1 MHVRVAPSHGGTRL
15 SGHRP
20 PRIPRHRSALLFALT
35 ACWIGAGCQRAAV
48 PAPALTFEWTL
59 TPAASTSGP
68 SVLALRVADAAGQ
81 PVRGAHLRVEAQM
94 SHPGMAPIIAPLT
107 ETSDGRYHATV
118 QLTMS
123 GDWILLIT
131 GTLATGEAVD
141 HQIDVRDVHAG

>member
-1 MHVRVAPSHGGTRL
+1 MHVRVAPSHGGNRL

-20 PRIPRHRSALLFALT
+20 ARIQRNRSALLFALT
-35 ACWIGAGCQRAAV
+35 VCSIAAGCQRAA

-68 SVLALRVADAAGQ
+68 SVLALRVVDAAGQ

-107 ETSDGRYHATV
+107 ETGDGRYQAMV

-141 HQIDVRDVHAG
+141 HRIDVRDVHAG